1 MLIQNTILLFV
12 YQTQR
17 LPKVNHKN
25 MSTSATNHTKLD
37 LTKRAPMKAFR
48 RRLEEILQPT
58 ITSKDK
64 LSSFAV
70 SILHKEKRLVG
81 GSDIQASRYLFSVD
95 LTNAIEQLKE
105 AVKTTINEVMTEEF
119 PEPGDEDTPLDLK
132 QPEVREL
139 SPGKFVYEVTMT
151 GEDDLHEQASESLEQ
166 RFTAVGG
173 KALNLAVNDIAVTF
187 TPEYDSLLVG
197 SLQQWRQGQ
206 QRLYNY
212 ILKCLNEPIKGQMQE
227 HLERLRSTKVVRNEG
242 EAVLAELDRLYR
254 ADSAQEEQKM
264 SLFLGYC
271 MSKRGE
277 ESMMEFLLR
286 LQTMATETPVLP
298 SLTNEKIY
306 SYKALAALMVAE
318 ENGNATYQLSR
329 SSVVSKITAAH
340 SKGEFLTAQQ
350 IITELQNA
358 EASVQSSSAIAEV
371 GPSRKRKAL
380 STDVRERVS
389 GYDPRLTDAFARF
402 LETQHVPITPH
413 YDNGDHSTARVAWKL
428 MQGRR
433 TYTPPARIFE
443 GGKCFDPK
451 VAKWCYKC
459 FSNNKHDRNFRGYNQ
474 LDITGI
480 QPHDEHNCPGR
491 PTKKARL
498 AKNL

>member
-1 MLIQNTILLFV
+1 
-12 YQTQR
+12 
-17 LPKVNHKN
+17 
-25 MSTSATNHTKLD
+25 
-37 LTKRAPMKAFR
+37 MKTFR
-48 RRLEEILQPT
+48 RTLEEVLQPT

-81 GSDIQASRYLFSVD
+81 GEDIHASRYLFTVD
-95 LTNAIEQLKE
+95 LTEAVEQLKE
-105 AVKTTINEVMTEEF
+105 AVKTHINEVMIEEF
-119 PEPGDEDTPLDLK
+119 PEPGNDDTPLELQ
-132 QPEVREL
+132 QPEIREL
-139 SPGKFVYEVTMT
+139 SSSKFVYEVTMT
-151 GEDDLHEQASESLEQ
+151 GEDDLHEQASDDLEQ
-166 RFTAVGG
+166 RFAAVGG
-173 KALNLAVNDIAVTF
+173 NALDIAVNVNVTF
-187 TPEYDSLLVG
+187 DTEHDSLLVG
-197 SLQQWRQGQ
+197 SQQQWRQGQ

-212 ILKCLNEPIKGQMQE
+212 ILKCLQEPIKSQMQE

-242 EAVLAELDRLYR
+242 EAVLQELDRLYR

-286 LQTMATETPVLP
+286 LQTMATETPVVS

-318 ENGNATYQLSR
+318 ENENATYQLSR
-329 SSVVSKITAAH
+329 SGVVSKITAAH
-340 SKGEFLTAQQ
+340 AKGEFLTAQQ

-371 GPSRKRKAL
+371 GPNKKRKAL
-380 STDVRERVS
+380 RTDSESTTIS
-389 GYDPRLTDAFARF
+389 CLNDPRLVGAFARF
-402 LETQHVPITPH
+402 LQAQAHDTGVINPN
-413 YDNGDHSTARVAWKL
+413 YDPSYSTARETRKR
-428 MQGRR
+428 M
-433 TYTPPARIFE
+433 YTPPTRKFE
-443 GGKCFDPK
+443 GGRSFDPN

-459 FSNNKHDRNFRGYNQ
+459 FSNNKHDRNYRGYNQ
-474 LDITGI
+474 IDITGI
-480 QPHDEHNCPGR
+480 HPHDEDNCPGV

-498 AKNL
+498 VKNL